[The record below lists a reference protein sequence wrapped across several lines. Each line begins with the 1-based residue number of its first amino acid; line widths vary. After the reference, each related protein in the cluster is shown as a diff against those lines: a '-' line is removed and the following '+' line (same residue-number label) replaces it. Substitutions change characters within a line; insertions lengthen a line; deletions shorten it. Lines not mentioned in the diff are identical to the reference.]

1 MLTIINPKLG
11 NIGSVANMLKKIGIE
26 VSISSGAREIENAE
40 KLILPGVGHFDVG
53 MRHLREMKLC
63 DILYRK
69 VVERQTPILGICLG
83 MQLMTRRSEEG
94 SEPGLGWI
102 EAETI
107 KFRKSQVDPSLRF
120 PHMGWNTVEP
130 QQQHDLFLRI
140 EQEIRFYFVH
150 NFHVVCDDQHD
161 VLAMTEYGYPFVSAF
176 HHQNIWG
183 VQFHPEKSHQFGM
196 HFLKKWV
203 ELCYENE

>member
-1 MLTIINPKLG
+1 MVTIINPHIG
-11 NIGSVANMLKKIGIE
+11 NVGSVANMLKKIGVE
-26 VSISSGAREIENAE
+26 VRIASTPTEIEQAE
-40 KLILPGVGHFDVG
+40 KLILPGVGHFDSG
-53 MRHLREMKLC
+53 MRHLQEMNLC
-63 DILYRK
+63 DTLYRK
-69 VVERQTPILGICLG
+69 VMEQQTPILGICLG
-83 MQLMTRRSEEG
+83 MQLMTRSSEEG
-94 SEPGLGWI
+94 NEPGLGWI
-102 EAETI
+102 EAETV
-107 KFRKSQVDPSLRF
+107 KFRQNQIHLPLRF

-140 EQEIRFYFVH
+140 EQETRFYFVH
-150 NFHVVCDDQHD
+150 NFHVICDDQCD

-203 ELCYENE
+203 ELCCENE